1 MFGENFR
8 RKYALT
14 YQGVQNVKKG
24 TFWTVV
30 VNIVVMGGISILYLL
45 MNYLVSLLIKNQAE
59 MNVLVIIGL
68 LIAFV
73 CLSFITHLQQY
84 TSTYGLVYGEVKA
97 TRISLAEKLRQLPL
111 GYFHKKRYCRFNGN
125 TNGRCKPNGTCLVT
139 CSWLFVWFL
148 YFNRDYCCVLIYL

>member
-45 MNYLVSLLIKNQAE
+45 MNHLVSLLIKKQAE

-97 TRISLAEKLRQLPL
+97 TRISLAEK
-111 GYFHKKRYCRFNGN
+111 
-125 TNGRCKPNGTCLVT
+125 
-139 CSWLFVWFL
+139 
-148 YFNRDYCCVLIYL
+148 